1 MNKALL
7 IFVFGVTIFVGRSSA
22 QTLQP
27 QDDNQSWNDLQLT
40 VPLTEHFEF
49 YTAVTMRL
57 GGNISRLNDG
67 RYAIGFAWKPHKS
80 LNILPFYWY
89 INMRN
94 AAGQFRHEDRFSL
107 RATYRFPF
115 KKFGLIHRSTY
126 EYRQRRPA
134 NSWRYRFGMLVE
146 KELPKEFMK
155 STKAFVG
162 DEVFYDSILNRISRN
177 RFTAGI
183 NKGLSKQLSVD
194 LYYLR
199 QNDRFARPGNL
210 NVIGVTW
217 RVKM

>member
-7 IFVFGVTIFVGRSSA
+7 IFVFGSTVLSARVAA

-27 QDDNQSWNDLQLT
+27 PDDTQSWNDIQLT

-49 YTAVTMRL
+49 YTAATVRL
-57 GGNISRLNDG
+57 GGNITRLNGG
-67 RYAIGFAWKPHKS
+67 RYAIGFGWKPHRS

-94 AAGQFRHEDRFSL
+94 AAGKFRHEDRLNL

-115 KKFGLIHRSTY
+115 KQFGLIHRSTY
-126 EYRQRRPA
+126 EYRIRRPVK
-134 NSWRYRFGMLVE
+134 SWRYRFGMLVE
-146 KELPKEFMK
+146 KDLPKKFMR

-162 DEVFYDSILNRISRN
+162 DEIFYDSILNRISRN

-183 NKGLSKQLSVD
+183 NKVLSKQLSVD

-199 QNDRFARPGNL
+199 QNDRFSRPGNL
-210 NVIGVTW
+210 NVVGVTW